1 MSVERNNV
9 GQAPAAVTPVPTAS
23 LAENNGDKTSLVS
36 LIYGEPGTVS
46 ARERP
51 TELLFILGPCVIESE
66 SFLRHTARR
75 IADIAGE
82 AGVRYVLK
90 ASYDKANRTSGRS
103 FRGMP
108 ARDGCQ
114 LLADVGREHGV
125 AVTTDVHSPAEA
137 VLAAEWIDVLQI
149 PAFLCRQT
157 DLIEAAAGTG
167 RVVNVKKGQF
177 LSPWDI
183 KPIADKLRGAG
194 ATRFFFTE
202 RGVSFG
208 YQNLVADM
216 RALYWMRQAGYL
228 AVFDATHSVQ
238 RPGAGGDRTTGDGEL
253 APVLA
258 RAAVAAG
265 CDGVFM
271 EVHEEP
277 TQALSDGPNQIPLR
291 QLGGLLAKLSRIHE
305 ASCR

>member
-1 MSVERNNV
+1 M
-9 GQAPAAVTPVPTAS
+9 PAGGGDGPRQS
-23 LAENNGDKTSLVS
+23 LGSLV
-36 LIYGEPGTVS
+36 YGQRWPEP
-46 ARERP
+46 ARGKP
-51 TELLFILGPCVIESE
+51 PALLFLLGPCVIESE
-66 SFLRHTARR
+66 KFLRHTARR
-75 IADIAGE
+75 IADITAE
-82 AGVRYVLK
+82 AGVGYVLK

-108 ARDGCQ
+108 LREGCQ
-114 LLADVGREHGV
+114 LLADVGRELGV

-137 VLAAEWIDVLQI
+137 VLAAESIDVLQI

-183 KPIADKLRGAG
+183 KPIAEKLRAAG
-194 ATRFFFTE
+194 SQKFFFTE
-202 RGVSFG
+202 RGASFG

-216 RALYWMRQAGYL
+216 RSLYWMREAGFVV
-228 AVFDATHSVQ
+228 AFDATHSVQ

-277 TQALSDGPNQIPLR
+277 EKALSDGPNQIPLR
-291 QLGGLLAKLSRIHE
+291 QLGSLLAKLSRIHE
-305 ASCR
+305 ASCS